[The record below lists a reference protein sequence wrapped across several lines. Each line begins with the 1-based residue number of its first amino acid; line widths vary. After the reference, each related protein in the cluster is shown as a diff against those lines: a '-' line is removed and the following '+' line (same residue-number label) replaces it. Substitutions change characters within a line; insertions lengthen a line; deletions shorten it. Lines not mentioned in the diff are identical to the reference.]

1 MQAGRGDRAVR
12 VLGFAP
18 DIILR
23 IMIRRFAPTVLR
35 TCRRSCG
42 LPCIPSNSARSWTQ
56 LTTRRSFLPEAPR
69 PGRPDCVQCA
79 SEDVTEG
86 ETVTRGLG
94 DTWLSAAAA
103 ALLATAAA
111 TTARAQEYPSKPVVI
126 VVPAAVGGPT
136 DTLARNLGVAMG
148 SALKQQMIID
158 NSGGAGGIIGINKAA
173 KARPDGYTVLLYHIG
188 MSTSPA
194 LYRKLP
200 YDTVNDFE
208 YIGQVADVPMTLVA
222 KKEMS
227 PKTFGEFLAYAKANQ
242 GTLTYANAGIG
253 SASYLCG
260 LLFMS
265 TIQADFTT
273 VPYKGTGPAMTD
285 LIGGRVDFMC
295 DQTTNTTPQ
304 IKAGTIKVYGVTS
317 SVRVP
322 SLPDVPTLDE
332 QGLKGFALVV
342 WNGLFAPRRGTP
354 KPALDRLIGALQAA
368 VTDTA
373 FRTRLAD
380 LGAEPVAV
388 GKATPESLRILLRS
402 EIDKWGPIIRKT
414 GVYAD

>member
-1 MQAGRGDRAVR
+1 MHTRFIIATLVIMQPDRTKCKPAATGAV
-12 VLGFAP
+12 VPGA
-18 DIILR
+18 
-23 IMIRRFAPTVLR
+23 
-35 TCRRSCG
+35 
-42 LPCIPSNSARSWTQ
+42 SAS
-56 LTTRRSFLPEAPR
+56 
-69 PGRPDCVQCA
+69 
-79 SEDVTEG
+79 
-86 ETVTRGLG
+86 
-94 DTWLSAAAA
+94 TWRSAAAA
-103 ALLATAAA
+103 ALLAAAA
-111 TTARAQEYPSKPVVI
+111 GPTAHAQEYPSKPLVI
-126 VVPAAVGGPT
+126 VVPAAAGGPT

-158 NSGGAGGIIGINKAA
+158 NSGGAGGTIGINKAA
-173 KARPDGYTVLLYHIG
+173 KARPDGYTLLLYHIG

-227 PKTFGEFLAYAKANQ
+227 PRTFSEFLAYAKANQ
-242 GTLTYANAGIG
+242 STLTYANAGIG

-260 LLFMS
+260 LLLMS

-273 VPYKGTGPAMTD
+273 VPYKGTGPAMID
-285 LIGGRVDFMC
+285 LVGGRVDFMC

-317 SVRVP
+317 QVRVP
-322 SLPDVPTLDE
+322 SLPEVPTLDE

-342 WNGLFAPRRGTP
+342 WNGLFAPRGTP
-354 KPALDRLIGALQAA
+354 KPALDRLVGALQAA
-368 VTDTA
+368 VTDPA
-373 FRTRLAD
+373 FKTRLAD
-380 LGAEPVAV
+380 LGAEPVPV
-388 GKATPESLRILLRS
+388 GKATPESLRTLLKS